1 MEDKKLLEMENELK
15 QKDRTIWTC
24 MWVIMTL
31 SILGLTAGVLATAFL
46 VPEGI
51 WQMVTVLG
59 LCVLFLIPCFYAL
72 KLEISVG
79 SYQCKKCGKKIVPA
93 YKEALNAMHRGTTRY
108 LKCPE
113 CGRRTWCK
121 KVLK

>member
-1 MEDKKLLEMENELK
+1 MEDKKLLEMEKELK
-15 QKDRTIWTC
+15 RKDKIIWTC
-24 MWVIMTL
+24 MWVIMVL
-31 SILGLTAGVLATAFL
+31 SITCLIVGVLTAAFL

-51 WQMVTVLG
+51 WQMVIVLG

-79 SYQCKKCGKKIVPA
+79 KYECKKCGEKVVPS
-93 YKEALNAMHRGTTRY
+93 YKEALCAMHRGTTRH
-108 LKCPE
+108 LKCPK
-113 CGRRTWCK
+113 CGRRTWFK